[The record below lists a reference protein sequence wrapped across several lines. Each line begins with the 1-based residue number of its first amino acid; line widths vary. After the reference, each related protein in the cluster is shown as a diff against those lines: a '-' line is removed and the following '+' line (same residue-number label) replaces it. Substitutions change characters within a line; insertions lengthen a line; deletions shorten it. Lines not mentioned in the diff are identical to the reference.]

1 MGVPKLLELI
11 LSYRKSIYTTVLAG
25 LLLSLSPLS
34 AAADDGVWQGFR
46 GQAPGADLPE
56 AFGLTTVWE
65 RELGAGY
72 SSIAV
77 SGNQLITLFTSGE
90 DDVLAAFDKATGD
103 ELWRL
108 KLADKYAG
116 HDGSDD
122 GPLASPTVDGDRVY
136 ALGAK
141 GQLVAASLKDGSELW
156 RVQLDE
162 SNSTVPFYGY
172 TASPLVVD
180 DLVIVLAGGP
190 GRTAVAYHRAD
201 GKQAW
206 QAGDDS
212 ITYQSP
218 IVANLGGQRQI
229 VAAGDFEVRGLNP
242 SDGAELWSFRHTEEG
257 SRGQESVHPT
267 AIDSD
272 RVLLNLSD
280 GALMLRVQA
289 DGGSWKVEEQWRGR
303 PFGNALV
310 LPVLHDGTLYGFT
323 GRILTAVDPDTGD
336 FRWRTR
342 GAQGVNLSLVGAHLA
357 TLTFD
362 GNLSVAKAAP
372 GEFTEVARA
381 QIFDRGDYADPA
393 YSDGVFYVRNQSH
406 LAALKVDTSAQS
418 GVTGPE
424 KDPNQY
430 LGDFGSWVKGIEDKP
445 EAQRQAAVDA
455 YFSDVEHT
463 PIVEKDGSAHIIYRG
478 DAEEVVVQGTVFGWT
493 GEEAVMHRVAG
504 TDLHYRSLK
513 LDPKG
518 NYSYQLAIGFDRAGP
533 DAANPLQEDAG
544 FTRRSE
550 LRGAKFRA
558 NPHIVEPGEDVQK
571 GTLDSFRFYSEIL
584 ENSREINVWI
594 PAEYSAENAYPLLVV
609 NHGLDA
615 IRNGGMGNTLD
626 HVVGQSVEPLV
637 AVFVPRLQGSEYNGD
652 SAADYARFLVEELMP
667 HVERHYRTGDQR
679 AIMGPASAAII
690 SLRTAMEHPGVFQQ
704 VALQSLY
711 LQDAY
716 RDDYLKMLDDSTS
729 KPRVRIETGPNDYVI
744 PNAGIEAQKANEQV
758 AERLESK
765 GLHVDRHTVHGIA
778 GWVGWR
784 AQWDLI
790 LEDLFPLESS
800 DEEGAAEGP

>member
-1 MGVPKLLELI
+1 M
-11 LSYRKSIYTTVLAG
+11 SYRKSIYTTVLAG
-25 LLLSLSPLS
+25 LLLSLSPHL
-34 AAADDGVWQGFR
+34 AAAEDAVWQGFR
-46 GQAPGADLPE
+46 GLAPDADLPE
-56 AFGLTTVWE
+56 TFGLTTVWQ

-90 DDVLAAFDKATGD
+90 DDVLAAFDKTTGD

-172 TASPLVVD
+172 TATPLVVD

-190 GRTAVAYHRAD
+190 GRTVAAYHRAD
-201 GKQAW
+201 GKLVW
-206 QAGDDS
+206 QTGDDS

-218 IVANLGGQRQI
+218 IVAELGGKRQI
-229 VAAGDFEVRGLNP
+229 VAVSDFEVRGLNP
-242 SDGAELWSFRHTEEG
+242 SDGVQLWSYRHTEEAARAQG
-257 SRGQESVHPT
+257 SVHPT
-267 AIDSD
+267 AIDGG
-272 RVLLNLSD
+272 RVLINLSD
-280 GALMLRVQA
+280 GAQMLKVQA
-289 DGGSWKVEEQWRGR
+289 DGTGWTVEELWRGR

-310 LPVLHDGTLYGFT
+310 LPVLHDGALYGFT

-336 FRWRTR
+336 FHWRTR
-342 GAQGVNLSLVGAHLA
+342 DAQGVNLSLVGSHLA
-357 TLTFD
+357 TVTFD
-362 GNLSVAKAAP
+362 GHLSVAQASPDA
-372 GEFTEVARA
+372 FIEVARA
-381 QIFDRGDYADPA
+381 KVFDRGDYADPA
-393 YSDGVFYVRNQSH
+393 FSDGVFYVRNQSH
-406 LAALKVDTSAQS
+406 LAALRVDSNADS
-418 GVTGPE
+418 GVTAPE
-424 KDPNQY
+424 QDAHQY
-430 LGDFGSWVKGIEDKP
+430 LGDFGAWVKGVEGKA
-445 EAQRQAAVDA
+445 EGQRQAAVDA
-455 YFSDVEHT
+455 YFADVEHT
-463 PIVEKDGSAHIIYRG
+463 PIVEADGSAHIIYRG

-504 TDLHYRSLK
+504 TNLHYRSLK

-533 DAANPLQEDAG
+533 DAANPLEEDAG

-550 LRGAKFRA
+550 LRGAEFRA
-558 NPHIVEPGEDVQK
+558 NPHIVEPAEGVQK

-594 PAEYSAENAYPLLVV
+594 PADYSAENTYPLLVV

-626 HVVGQSVEPLV
+626 HVVGNSVEPLV

-652 SAADYARFLVEELMP
+652 SAADFARFLVEELVP
-667 HVERHYRTGDQR
+667 HVQRHYRTGDRR
-679 AIMGPASAAII
+679 AIMGPASASII

-729 KPRVRIETGPNDYVI
+729 KPRVRMETGPNDYVI
-744 PNAGIEAQKANEQV
+744 PSAGIEALKANEQV
-758 AERLESK
+758 SERLKAK
-765 GLHVDRHTVHGIA
+765 GLDVDMHTVHGIA

-784 AQWDLI
+784 AQFDLI
-790 LEDLFPLESS
+790 LEDLFPSKSS
-800 DEEGAAEGP
+800 DEQDAAEGP